1 MLAGIRSRL
10 TYANV
15 VSTLCLFILLGG
27 SVYAASVIRGKDIK
41 PDSITGK
48 QVKESKLKGVDAAS
62 VGGLQVREINYDV
75 PMDDVSPY
83 APVLSLGG
91 LEITAACRSFGDQLE
106 LREGNDDEGQRDG
119 VCHCGLACD

>member
-48 QVKESKLKGVDAAS
+48 PPSTSRSSRAS
-62 VGGLQVREINYDV
+62 TPPRSADFRCEKINYDV
-75 PMDDVSPY
+75 PIDDVVALRAGAQPWR
-83 APVLSLGG
+83 A
-91 LEITAACRSFGDQLE
+91 GDHRRVPE
-106 LREGNDDEGQRDG
+106 FR
-119 VCHCGLACD
+119 